1 MVNPFVTFASFQL
14 FISDVE
20 DIYDAITGLAVNKEI
35 PSFPWSSMEARC
47 LVLFA
52 VKNIMVL
59 LLMCRVYVLLV
70 KNVKAKVFKEYSA
83 GFPCYSLL
91 HSFEVETEEYKVDM
105 LNDKLV
111 VRNEITMA
119 YLFPALRARL
129 VV

>member
-1 MVNPFVTFASFQL
+1 
-14 FISDVE
+14 
-20 DIYDAITGLAVNKEI
+20 
-35 PSFPWSSMEARC
+35 
-47 LVLFA
+47 
-52 VKNIMVL
+52 MVL

-83 GFPCYSLL
+83 GFPCESLL

-129 VV
+129 VVKSVEYKPVVHETVVNKTME